1 MAEGIDIP
9 AWIALFMG
17 LYALAAGIGEVRH
30 PGGWAAMLEDYERN
44 TALRF
49 LTGLVCIG
57 LGGAIYLVSPWQRD
71 DWLAIVITVLGGWMA
86 IEGALI
92 LAFGDGVMRLAR
104 RLMGKAN
111 QLWAWFSLIL
121 GAFLIAS
128 ALFRF

>member
-1 MAEGIDIP
+1 MAEGVDIP

-17 LYALAAGIGEVRH
+17 LYALAAGIGELRH

-49 LTGLVCIG
+49 LTGIVCIG
-57 LGGAIYLVSPWQRD
+57 LGGAIYLVSPWRPD
-71 DWLAIVITVLGGWMA
+71 DWLAILITILGGWMA
-86 IEGALI
+86 AEGALI
-92 LAFGDGVMRLAR
+92 LAFGDGLMRLAR

-121 GAFLIAS
+121 GAFLIGS
-128 ALFRF
+128 ALFRL

>member
-30 PGGWAAMLEDYERN
+30 PGGWAAMLKDYERN

-49 LTGLVCIG
+49 LTGIVCIG
-57 LGGAIYLVSPWQRD
+57 LGGAIYLVSPWQPD
-71 DWLAIVITVLGGWMA
+71 DWLALVITVLGGWMA

-92 LAFGDGVMRLAR
+92 LAFGDGIMRFAR

-111 QLWAWFSLIL
+111 QLWGWFSLIV

-128 ALFRF
+128 ALFRL

>member
-17 LYALAAGIGEVRH
+17 LYALAAGVGELRH

-49 LTGLVCIG
+49 LTGIVCIG
-57 LGGAIYLVSPWQRD
+57 LGGAIYLVSPWQPD

-86 IEGALI
+86 IEGVLI
-92 LAFGDGVMRLAR
+92 LAFGDGLMRLAR

-111 QLWAWFSLIL
+111 QLWAWFSLIV